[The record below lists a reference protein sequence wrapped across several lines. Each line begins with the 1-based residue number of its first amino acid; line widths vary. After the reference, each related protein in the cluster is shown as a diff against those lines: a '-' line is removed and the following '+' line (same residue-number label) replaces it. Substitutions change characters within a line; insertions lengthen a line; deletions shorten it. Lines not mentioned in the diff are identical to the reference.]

1 MYSLNKINH
10 FYVLYIILLIL
21 IYYLYSNNKF
31 VYIIRNKRIKIV
43 INYINIKNDFNLILY
58 LYTIIVLYAVA

>member
-21 IYYLYSNNKF
+21 IYYLHSNNKF
-31 VYIIRNKRIKIV
+31 VYIIIRNKRIKIV
-43 INYINIKNDFNLILY
+43 INYINIKNDFN
-58 LYTIIVLYAVA
+58 